1 GVDYSGATIGV
12 GSEKEGLEQPVL
24 HWTPSIAPSGLAFY
38 DAGRF
43 PAWRGNLFA
52 GSLKFRMLVRMEL
65 DGDKVIHQERLLAD
79 LGRRIRDVRQG
90 PDGYLYILTDDTA
103 GRVLRLEPAGS

>member
-1 GVDYSGATIGV
+1 MITHGVDYSGAKIGI

-38 DAGRF
+38 VADRF

-52 GSLKFRMLVRMEL
+52 GSLKFQMVVRMEL
-65 DGDKVIHQERLLAD
+65 QGDLVVRQERLSFGD
-79 LGRRIRDVRQG
+79 RIRDVRQG
-90 PDGYLYILTDDTA
+90 PDGCIYLLTDSRA
-103 GRVLRLEPAGS
+103 GRLLRREPV